1 MHARFRRLSPDG
13 AEGLGLTLTSRR
25 KIGAF
30 PDATREHRN
39 DPSHPGTSDCRPTQR
54 GLSFGLGIGISKAL
68 VQVRH
73 PP

>member
-1 MHARFRRLSPDG
+1 MRR
-13 AEGLGLTLTSRR
+13 E
-25 KIGAF
+25 
-30 PDATREHRN
+30 EHRN